1 MNASCWAGQGT
12 APCWASAAGLCLLS
26 ALPCAAPRGLPRLC
40 LALHPFTVILLLSN
54 PFVRAGRPPFKARN
68 TAGAE
73 EFFVTS
79 LDAWRREQ
87 GLEKMVLVGWQ
98 LLVRMLCLHLLLC
111 ATDVHVACTQCSI
124 RR

>member
-1 MNASCWAGQGT
+1 M
-12 APCWASAAGLCLLS
+12 LL
-26 ALPCAAPRGLPRLC
+26 ACVCFRPC
-40 LALHPFTVILLLSN
+40 LALPRVDYPASAWLCILS
-54 PFVRAGRPPFKARN
+54 PSSSCCQTPVRAGRPPFKARN
-68 TAGAE
+68 TAEAE

-98 LLVRMLCLHLLLC
+98 LLVKMLCLQLLLC
-111 ATDVHVACTQCSI
+111 ATHVHVACTQCSI